1 MRGCR
6 RGSSRRSWR
15 TKNSNTTDTATTTT
29 TTTTED
35 AVFEDS
41 DCEQL
46 DGNNQNNP
54 SAGTHFFT
62 RTITNVAR
70 ILERNLMIHQ
80 MHDDDDD
87 DYKAVQADINIICI
101 ITKATFLS

>member
-6 RGSSRRSWR
+6 RGSSRRSRR
-15 TKNSNTTDTATTTT
+15 TKNSNTTDTDTTTT

-35 AVFEDS
+35 AVFEDA

-54 SAGTHFFT
+54 SAGTQFFT
-62 RTITNVAR
+62 RTIVNAV
-70 ILERNLMIHQ
+70 
-80 MHDDDDD
+80 DDSSD
-87 DYKAVQADINIICI
+87 A
-101 ITKATFLS
+101 